1 MRLVIIAV
9 LIHASFIPRMLS
21 CNGASLTFP
30 SAIMTELITTAM
42 GFRMTTLEETE
53 HVIIV
58 IAVPTYFS
66 SAFTCS
72 VRSNEMETWI
82 G

>member
-1 MRLVIIAV
+1 MIAV
-9 LIHASFIPRMLS
+9 LIRASFIPRALS

-30 SAIMTELITTAM
+30 NAIVTELITTAM

-58 IAVPTYFS
+58 IAVLTYFS
-66 SAFTCS
+66 SAFTRS
-72 VRSNEMETWI
+72 VRSKEMETWI